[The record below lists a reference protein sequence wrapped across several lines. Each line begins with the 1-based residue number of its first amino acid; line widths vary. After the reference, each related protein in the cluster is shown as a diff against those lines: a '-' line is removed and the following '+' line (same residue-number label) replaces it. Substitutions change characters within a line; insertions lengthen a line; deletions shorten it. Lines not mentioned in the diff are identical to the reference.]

1 MTIPQHTLCANNLS
15 TGYPNHTV
23 IQDLNIALPS
33 NKVSVI
39 IGGNG
44 CGKSTLLKSFCRLGK
59 VLNGSILLDGKQIH
73 EYHSKEFAQK
83 LGLLPQTPVV
93 PEGISVIDLVARGRF
108 PYQKFMQRMNHSDYE
123 KIQQALEIMG
133 ISDLADR
140 NIDELS
146 GGQRQRVW
154 IALALAQDSDIL
166 LLDEPTTY
174 LDIAY
179 QVEILEIMKELN
191 RKKGITI
198 AMVLHEINL
207 ACRYADH
214 LFAMKNGKLFAE
226 GSPKDIV
233 TEHLMR
239 EVFDLESKIIEDPVF
254 GTPFVIPIGK
264 NPNT

>member
-108 PYQKFMQRMNHSDYE
+108 PYQKFMQRMKSW
-123 KIQQALEIMG
+123 A
-133 ISDLADR
+133 
-140 NIDELS
+140 
-146 GGQRQRVW
+146 
-154 IALALAQDSDIL
+154 
-166 LLDEPTTY
+166 
-174 LDIAY
+174 
-179 QVEILEIMKELN
+179 
-191 RKKGITI
+191 
-198 AMVLHEINL
+198 
-207 ACRYADH
+207 
-214 LFAMKNGKLFAE
+214 
-226 GSPKDIV
+226 
-233 TEHLMR
+233 
-239 EVFDLESKIIEDPVF
+239 
-254 GTPFVIPIGK
+254 
-264 NPNT
+264 